1 MVVMLE
7 KIMNRLV
14 SAEIKLVLK
23 VDKLEISKAKKISL
37 IQHSIICNC
46 LMNNIQLQN
55 VIPHT
60 VPDI

>member
-23 VDKLEISKAKKISL
+23 VDKLEISKPKKISL
-37 IQHSIICNC
+37 IQHSIRCNC